1 MDLFFVVGFW
11 LLLYLKWH
19 IHGYSFFFKNH
30 KSYECFTGFNVNV
43 WGQDFFPLSPFR
55 NRAFCFK
62 SPQKVSI
69 TLHAMLKIF
78 EQVDHERH
86 FQAGEKSYWLPLD
99 WLGGLYKIGLDHICA
114 WESELLV
121 IVVCS
126 YRGAHTAACRNP
138 HSTGSFSQEYVRNPK
153 LPGLLKK

>member
-69 TLHAMLKIF
+69 TLHAILKIF

-86 FQAGEKSYWLPLD
+86 FQAGEKSCWVPLDCKVFPDLEACIKLAWITSVPGNRNYWL
-99 WLGGLYKIGLDHICA
+99 
-114 WESELLV
+114 LLSV
-121 IVVCS
+121 LTAV
-126 YRGAHTAACRNP
+126 HTRQPAATLTAPAAFHKNM
-138 HSTGSFSQEYVRNPK
+138 
-153 LPGLLKK
+153 